1 MSNLGM
7 KPFDFA
13 LVSGFVELG
22 FDSGDF
28 LLCGRGGFITM
39 FHHRLHSPNFSKPK
53 TSIFPKCIA
62 KRAKLGGGNSNNFYF
77 HRYLGK

>member
-28 LLCGRGGFITM
+28 LLCTGEDS
-39 FHHRLHSPNFSKPK
+39 SPCF
-53 TSIFPKCIA
+53 TTVWD
-62 KRAKLGGGNSNNFYF
+62 YF
-77 HRYLGK
+77 FDFCHPPILANLRQASFQNALENEPN